1 MSLQLYSERQEAL
14 LYLQLIFKLG
24 KVVIMAKCTVKQGF
38 LLKT

>member
-24 KVVIMAKCTVKQGF
+24 KVVTSDTPKIF
-38 LLKT
+38 